1 MRTPPTPLSLAL
13 SGTAL
18 RPLAAS
24 SAFLLALA
32 GCGGGGSSGDAPAPP
47 PAPTPV
53 TLTGTVVV
61 DQAIQNAVVCLDLN
75 ANNECDTGEP
85 KDKTGTSGAY
95 SLTYDPASMT
105 AERAA
110 QAATASLIAK
120 MVPGALEDPN
130 TTIDAAEPGA
140 VLAEKA
146 YVLKQV
152 PGKSGQINPL
162 TTLVAA
168 GIQAGLA
175 ENTARTNAAAQLAI
189 AEAKIDNY
197 QDDPV
202 FNETNLVDN
211 ARLMA
216 LVTAGAL
223 EAGAVLV
230 VSPLAAAD
238 ASPGNL
244 HTLNYAGATDYFVR
258 SVSNLPVAAGATSA
272 DSQDFR
278 TGLTAGQPTAVNLL
292 YQQAYL
298 TPTGWT
304 RCTDSISTSTRGV
317 PSRDTFCNVSK
328 SVGFPVFADIAGQS
342 MADVVTAMQA
352 DTRTNT
358 INNGISTTNL
368 LAALGT
374 ATFRA
379 GSTTRVRTNVSLN
392 QPIFISNL
400 NSDYRPQAEATTLV
414 QLIAAKPASGVN
426 LATAAGSL
434 SLGLSTSALRNLR
447 VAFTGTTDATTGTV
461 QFYDCDLNAA
471 GTVASNCTTTQP
483 GTYAIS
489 TVYGVRVMRFT
500 GHAPTTF
507 SNQENLYAE
516 LKSAS
521 TGLDYV
527 FRARQ
532 AKPTI
537 TASLGSN
544 KRINGTA
551 WTAMKKQLGL

>member
-53 TLTGTVVV
+53 TLTGTVAV
-61 DQAIQNAVVCLDLN
+61 DQAIQNAVVCMDLN
-75 ANNECDTGEP
+75 ANNLCDTGEP
-85 KDKTGTSGAY
+85 ASAKTGANGAY
-95 SLTYDPASMT
+95 SLTYDPA
-105 AERAA
+105 AVAAA
-110 QAATASLIAK
+110 QVAAASLIAP
-120 MVPGALEDPN
+120 MVPGALTDAN
-130 TTIDAAEPGA
+130 TTLDAAEPGV

-223 EAGAVLV
+223 EAGAILV
-230 VSPLAAAD
+230 VSPLAAAG

-244 HTLNYAGATDYFVR
+244 TTLNYAGATDYFVR
-258 SVSNLPVAAGATSA
+258 SASNLAVAAGATSA

-317 PSRDTFCNVSK
+317 PSRDTYCNVSQ
-328 SVGFPVFADIAGQS
+328 SVGFSVFADIAGQS

-374 ATFRA
+374 ATFPA
-379 GSTTRVRTNVSLN
+379 GSTTRVRTNVSLS
-392 QPIFISNL
+392 QPIFINNT
-400 NSDYRPQAEATTLV
+400 NSDYRPQAEATTLE

-434 SLGLSTSALRNLR
+434 SLGLSTSDQLNLR

-471 GTVASNCTTTQP
+471 DCTATQP

-527 FRARQ
+527 YRARQ
-532 AKPTI
+532 AKPTF
-537 TASLGSN
+537 TASRSSN
-544 KRINGTA
+544 KRLNGTA
-551 WTAMKKQLGL
+551 WTDMKKKLGL

>member
-32 GCGGGGSSGDAPAPP
+32 GCGGGGSSGDAP
-47 PAPTPV
+47 TPV

-61 DQAIQNAVVCLDLN
+61 DQAIQNAVVCMDLN
-75 ANNECDTGEP
+75 ANNLCDTGEP
-85 KDKTGTSGAY
+85 ASAKTGANGAY
-95 SLTYDPASMT
+95 SLTYDPA
-105 AERAA
+105 AVAAA
-110 QAATASLIAK
+110 QVAAASLIAP
-120 MVPGALEDPN
+120 MVPGALTDAN
-130 TTIDAAEPGA
+130 TTLDAAEPGV

-216 LVTAGAL
+216 LVTPGAL

-244 HTLNYAGATDYFVR
+244 TTLNYAGATDYFVR
-258 SVSNLPVAAGATSA
+258 SASNLAVAAGATSA

-278 TGLTAGQPTAVNLL
+278 TGLTAGQATAAHLL
-292 YQQAYL
+292 YQQAFL

-304 RCTDSISTSTRGV
+304 RCTDGISTSTRGV
-317 PSRDTFCNVSK
+317 PSRDTYCNVSK

-358 INNGISTTNL
+358 INNNGISTTNL

-374 ATFRA
+374 ATFPA

-434 SLGLSTSALRNLR
+434 SLGLSTSAQLNLR
-447 VAFTGTTDATTGTV
+447 VAFTGTTDDKTGTV
-461 QFYDCDLNAA
+461 QFYECKLNAA
-471 GTVASNCTTTQP
+471 GTEASNCQATDT
-483 GTYAIS
+483 GNYAIE
-489 TVYGVRVMRFT
+489 TVHGVRVMRFT
-500 GHAPTTF
+500 DHAPTTF

-527 FRARQ
+527 YRARQ
-532 AKPTI
+532 AKPTF
-537 TASLGSN
+537 TASRSSN
-544 KRINGTA
+544 KRLNGTA
-551 WTAMKKQLGL
+551 WTDMKKKLGL

>member
-53 TLTGTVVV
+53 TLTGTVAV
-61 DQAIQNAVVCLDLN
+61 DQAIQNAVVCMDLN
-75 ANNECDTGEP
+75 ANNLCDTGEP
-85 KDKTGTSGAY
+85 ASAKTGANGAY
-95 SLTYDPASMT
+95 SLTYDPA
-105 AERAA
+105 AVAAA
-110 QAATASLIAK
+110 QVAAASLIAP
-120 MVPGALEDPN
+120 MVPGALTDAN
-130 TTIDAAEPGA
+130 TTLDAAEPGV

-244 HTLNYAGATDYFVR
+244 TTLNYAGATDYFVR
-258 SVSNLPVAAGATSA
+258 SASNLAVAAGATSA

-374 ATFRA
+374 ATFPA
-379 GSTTRVRTNVSLN
+379 GSTTRVRTNVSLS
-392 QPIFISNL
+392 QPIFINNT
-400 NSDYRPQAEATTLV
+400 NSDYRPQAEATTLE

-471 GTVASNCTTTQP
+471 DCTATQP

-507 SNQENLYAE
+507 SSQENLYAE

-527 FRARQ
+527 YRARQ

-544 KRINGTA
+544 KRLNGTA
-551 WTAMKKQLGL
+551 WTAMKTQLGL

>member
-47 PAPTPV
+47 PAPAPF
-53 TLTGTVVV
+53 TLTGTVAV
-61 DQAIQNAVVCLDLN
+61 DQAIQNAVVCMDLN
-75 ANNECDTGEP
+75 ANNLCDTGEP
-85 KDKTGTSGAY
+85 ASAKTGANGAY
-95 SLTYDPASMT
+95 SLTYDPA
-105 AERAA
+105 AVAAA
-110 QAATASLIAK
+110 QVAAASLIAP
-120 MVPGALEDPN
+120 MVPGAPTDAN
-130 TTIDAAEPGA
+130 TTIDAAEPGV

-223 EAGAVLV
+223 EAGAILV
-230 VSPLAAAD
+230 VSPLAAAG

-244 HTLNYAGATDYFVR
+244 TTLNYAGATDYFVR
-258 SVSNLPVAAGATSA
+258 SASNLAVAAGATSA

-317 PSRDTFCNVSK
+317 PSRDTYCNVSK

-434 SLGLSTSALRNLR
+434 SLGLSTSDQLNLR

-461 QFYDCDLNAA
+461 QFYDSDLNAA
-471 GTVASNCTTTQP
+471 DCTATQP

-507 SNQENLYAE
+507 SNQETLYAE

-527 FRARQ
+527 YRARQ
-532 AKPTI
+532 AKPTF
-537 TASLGSN
+537 TASFGSN
-544 KRINGTA
+544 KRLNGTA
-551 WTAMKKQLGL
+551 WTEMKKQLGL

>member
-18 RPLAAS
+18 RPLAVS

-53 TLTGTVVV
+53 TLTGTVAV
-61 DQAIQNAVVCLDLN
+61 DQAIQNAVVCMDLN
-75 ANNECDTGEP
+75 ANNLCDTGEP
-85 KDKTGTSGAY
+85 ASAKTGANGAY
-95 SLTYDPASMT
+95 SLTYDPA
-105 AERAA
+105 AVAAA
-110 QAATASLIAK
+110 QVAAASLIAP
-120 MVPGALEDPN
+120 MVPGALTDAN
-130 TTIDAAEPGA
+130 TTLDAAEPGV

-202 FNETNLVDN
+202 FNENNLVDN

-258 SVSNLPVAAGATSA
+258 SASNLAVAAGATSA

-374 ATFRA
+374 ATFPA

-434 SLGLSTSALRNLR
+434 SLGLSTSAQLNLR
-447 VAFTGTTDATTGTV
+447 VAFTGTTDDKTGTV
-461 QFYDCDLNAA
+461 QFYECKLNAA
-471 GTVASNCTTTQP
+471 GTEASNCQATDT
-483 GTYAIS
+483 GNYAIE
-489 TVYGVRVMRFT
+489 TVHGVRVMRFT
-500 GHAPTTF
+500 DHAPTTF

-527 FRARQ
+527 YRARQ

-537 TASLGSN
+537 TASFGSN
-544 KRINGTA
+544 KRLNGTA
-551 WTAMKKQLGL
+551 WTAMKTQLGL

>member
-47 PAPTPV
+47 PAPAPF
-53 TLTGTVVV
+53 TLTGTVAV
-61 DQAIQNAVVCLDLN
+61 DQAIQNAVVCMDLN
-75 ANNECDTGEP
+75 ANNLCDTGEP
-85 KDKTGTSGAY
+85 VSAKTGANGAY
-95 SLTYDPASMT
+95 SLTYDPA
-105 AERAA
+105 AVAAA
-110 QAATASLIAK
+110 QVAAASLIAP
-120 MVPGALEDPN
+120 MVPGALTDAN
-130 TTIDAAEPGA
+130 TTLDAAEPGV

-223 EAGAVLV
+223 EAGAILV

-244 HTLNYAGATDYFVR
+244 TTLNYAGATDYFVR
-258 SVSNLPVAAGATSA
+258 SASNLAVAAGATSA

-374 ATFRA
+374 ATFPA
-379 GSTTRVRTNVSLN
+379 GSTTRVRTNVSLS
-392 QPIFISNL
+392 QPIFINNT

-471 GTVASNCTTTQP
+471 DCTATQP

-532 AKPTI
+532 AKPTF
-537 TASLGSN
+537 TASFGSN
-544 KRINGTA
+544 KRLNGTA
-551 WTAMKKQLGL
+551 WTEMKKQLGL